1 MVVERAGIASATIHE
16 GAFENMFRKLA
27 LAGATAAVVV
37 GVGTTALAVSGEP
50 QTTTGHAAGT
60 SKHASGKH
68 ASGKRGS
75 GKHGKR
81 AGLRKAL
88 RHVAHAEFVTKGK
101 DAGFVKHDAIVGQV
115 TSVSATSISVKAADG
130 VSMSFVV
137 DNATHVRKRADS
149 AGKAKGAPAKITDV
163 GSGDQVAVL
172 GKEPATSTANPT
184 ATVVIDGVRAKK

>member
-1 MVVERAGIASATIHE
+1 
-16 GAFENMFRKLA
+16 MFRKLA

-60 SKHASGKH
+60 SKHA
-68 ASGKRGS
+68 S